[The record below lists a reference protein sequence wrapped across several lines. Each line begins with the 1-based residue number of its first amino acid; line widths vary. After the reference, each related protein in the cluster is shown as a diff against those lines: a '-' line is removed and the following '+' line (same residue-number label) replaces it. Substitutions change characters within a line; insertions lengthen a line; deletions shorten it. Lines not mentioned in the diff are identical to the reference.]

1 MPARKKV
8 NARVYKELKKAYDSK
23 FGSSATHLVRAIDT
37 VVDMDKKARRG
48 QHVLSERAI
57 HTFFTAAEDSTRQF
71 NLTTLNYLAQG
82 LLGVSDYEQ
91 AVLKYQNSVDNTS
104 EVVIVPSKP
113 QQPTARNTEDL
124 LRAHRQRNLDRYSE
138 VKSYK
143 MYAPMSITDIY
154 VDLNVLEREQKRML
168 LRSSLAT
175 KNKGANASTQQEEV
189 EIERSEAGFL
199 IVESNLSVLDA
210 LANYQR
216 LMLWGRL
223 GAGKT
228 TTLRHILT
236 SENLKKHGIYLEL
249 RKVFNEAQGSILD
262 CIFDDFKV
270 TNKSEK
276 ALLETLLK
284 KGEFTLFLDGLDEV
298 KTEDFRDVCSQIES
312 FVEQYEN
319 NQIIIT
325 CRYGVYD
332 YGFKRFTEVEAC
344 RLTLTKMERYIHQWH
359 QTQRQK
365 VTASSAR
372 EKEVVETLNRREQEL
387 IQALREDDSIR
398 RLASTPLIL
407 SLICITL
414 ESGRGIPKNMY
425 ALCDDAFITSIEL
438 WDQHRHINRNSTK
451 LSKLKKIDF
460 LGKIGFDGMN
470 RDVKKTTWKLHELTE
485 MIAEVIK
492 KLPSYAADTIEEDSR
507 KEIKALEGYHSLL
520 KQDINGVYSFDSPI
534 YQYFASANY
543 IVRQE
548 DFDLVKNII
557 NTRLLDR
564 QWKDTLLM
572 VAERRSS
579 ADKFLKNIFR
589 RINELAQ
596 PLMIQKV
603 LSWVYE
609 TSNASEVGTNS
620 YRAGMIAI
628 DMEINFFLSR
638 YSVDDETRR
647 VAHALA
653 RNLREL
659 NRRYGTIVKSQN
671 PFNIRLKLACLY
683 TLAEDYAITS
693 DISLK
698 RPSDFASSYLSLL
711 KDENFSFRRVLQEQS
726 EVAEKLGMKSL
737 EAELIKLSGDLPSEE
752 KPDKEQWHAWSERLQ
767 AALNKHLNVGYS
779 VSLSEEDETN
789 LKDYLYA
796 TNLLAECLLVDA
808 SVELDTRQLLRHS
821 LLLPKES
828 VPEELANYH

>member
-1 MPARKKV
+1 MSARKKV
-8 NARVYKELKKAYDSK
+8 DDKIYREFQRAYDSK
-23 FGSSATHLVRAIDT
+23 FGSSAAQLVREIDA
-37 VVDMDKKARRG
+37 VVEMDEDARRG
-48 QHVLSERAI
+48 KHVLSERVI
-57 HTFFTAAEDSTRQF
+57 HTFFTSDEGSNRQF
-71 NLTTLNYLAQG
+71 NLTTLNYLSQG
-82 LLGVSDYEQ
+82 LLGVNDYEQ
-91 AVLKYQNSVDNTS
+91 AILKYQSITDDAQAIELPTH
-104 EVVIVPSKP
+104 VPQK
-113 QQPTARNTEDL
+113 ARTIEELFKN
-124 LRAHRQRNLDRYSE
+124 HRQRNLDRYSE

-168 LRSSLAT
+168 IRSSLAHKD
-175 KNKGANASTQQEEV
+175 KNSDISTDPNEAKL
-189 EIERSEAGFL
+189 ERSEAGFL
-199 IVESNLSVLDA
+199 IVESNLSILDA
-210 LANYQR
+210 LDNYQR

-236 SENLKKHGIYLEL
+236 SGKLKKHGIYLEL
-249 RKVFNEAQGSILD
+249 RKIFSESNGNILNCIFNE
-262 CIFDDFKV
+262 FKV
-270 TNKSEK
+270 ANESEK
-276 ALLETLLK
+276 EIIKTLLK
-284 KGEFTLFLDGLDEV
+284 EGKFTLFLDGLDEV
-298 KTEDFRDVCSQIES
+298 KTDDFRDVCSQIES
-312 FVEQYEN
+312 FVDQYEN
-319 NQIIIT
+319 NQVIIT

-344 RLTLTKMERYIHQWH
+344 RLTLPKMERYIHQWH
-359 QTQRQK
+359 QTQQK
-365 VTASSAR
+365 KGTSNSS
-372 EKEVVETLNRREQEL
+372 KEQEIVETLKNREQEL
-387 IQALREDDSIR
+387 IQALREDESIR

-470 RDVKKTTWKLHELTE
+470 RDIKKTTWKLHELTK
-485 MIAEVIK
+485 MIAMVLK
-492 KLPSYAADTIEEDSR
+492 TLPSYDPATVEEDSH

-520 KQDINGVYSFDSPI
+520 KQDMNGVYSFDSPI

-548 DFDLVKNII
+548 DFELVKSII
-557 NTRLLDR
+557 DTRLLDR

-579 ADKFLKNIFR
+579 ADRFLKHIFWK
-589 RINELAQ
+589 ITQLAK
-596 PLMIQKV
+596 PAMIQKI
-603 LSWVYE
+603 LAWVHE
-609 TSNASEVGTNS
+609 TSQASDVASNS
-620 YRAGMIAI
+620 YRAGIIAI

-647 VAHALA
+647 IAHALA

-659 NRRYGTIVKSQN
+659 NRKYGKIIKSQD
-671 PFNIRLKLACLY
+671 PFNIRLDLVCLN
-683 TLAEDYAITS
+683 TLAEDYAMTA

-698 RPSDFASSYLSLL
+698 KPSDFASSYLSLL
-711 KDENFSFRRVLQEQS
+711 KDENFSFQRVLREQS
-726 EVAEKLGMKSL
+726 EVAEKLNMKPL
-737 EAELIKLSGDLPSEE
+737 KAELTKLSQDLPSQE
-752 KPDKEQWHAWSERLQ
+752 KPDREQWRTWSERLQ

-779 VSLSEEDETN
+779 VSLSEGDETH

-808 SVELDTRQLLRHS
+808 SVDLDTRQLIRHS
-821 LLLPKES
+821 LLLPEKNI
-828 VPEELANYH
+828 PEELLKPSA